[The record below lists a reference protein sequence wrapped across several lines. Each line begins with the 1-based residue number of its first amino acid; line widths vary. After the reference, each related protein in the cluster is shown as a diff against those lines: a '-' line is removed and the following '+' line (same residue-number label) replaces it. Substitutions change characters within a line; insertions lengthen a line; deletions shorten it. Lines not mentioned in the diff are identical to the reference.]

1 MTALAHRLR
10 LTVPEAE
17 PAPVMAKGLL
27 RGW

>member
-10 LTVPEAE
+10 LTFPEAE
-17 PAPVMAKGLL
+17 PAPVTTQGLL